1 MRRQLAVVT
10 FAAMLAPVMPAKA
23 DDRRECAEQA
33 DHDRRIAA
41 CSKIIDKASA
51 DALAYHNRAEA
62 RWRKGDFD
70 GAIADYSKAIEL
82 DPDLVRAYDG
92 RARAYTS
99 KGDYIHA
106 VGDATRA
113 RELVAKKGSNP
124 KGQPASVAVQS
135 RSKAAASWSLD
146 WRVLCRLARNLH
158 RISGR
163 FDGVG
168 RSR

>member
-10 FAAMLAPVMPAKA
+10 YVAMLAPVMPAKA

-33 DHDRRIAA
+33 NHDRRIAA
-41 CSKIIDKASA
+41 CSKIIDNASA
-51 DALAYHNRAEA
+51 DAPAYHNRAEA

-82 DPDLVRAYDG
+82 DPGLVRAYGG
-92 RARAYTS
+92 RARAYAS

-113 RELVAKKGSNP
+113 RELAAKKGSNL
-124 KGQPASVAVQS
+124 KGQPANVAVQS

-146 WRVLCRLARNLH
+146 WRILCRLARKLH

-163 FDGVG
+163 P
-168 RSR
+168 

>member
-10 FAAMLAPVMPAKA
+10 SVAMLAPAMPATA
-23 DDRRECAEQA
+23 DDRGECAEQA
-33 DHDRRIAA
+33 NHDRRIAA
-41 CSKIIDKASA
+41 CSKIIDSASA
-51 DALAYHNRAEA
+51 DAPAYHNRAEA
-62 RWRKGDFD
+62 RWSKGDFD

-82 DPDLVRAYDG
+82 DPGLVRAYDG
-92 RARAYTS
+92 RARAYAS

-113 RELVAKKGSNP
+113 RELAAKKGSSP
-124 KGQPASVAVQS
+124 KGQSAIVVVQS
-135 RSKAAASWSLD
+135 RPKAAASWSLD
-146 WRVLCRLARNLH
+146 WRILCKLARKLQ

-163 FDGVG
+163 FDGHR